1 MRAGHLIA
9 VRDMMNDPALSSSGR
24 TSTMTTTIWD
34 AIGNSDAALA
44 LAGGPADVG
53 PSTLVAAAQVSAI
66 QAVALAI
73 VQLTGAVEHIASA
86 VEQLQRPA

>member
-1 MRAGHLIA
+1 
-9 VRDMMNDPALSSSGR
+9 MMNDPGLESSER

-44 LAGGPADVG
+44 LAGRPADVG
-53 PSTLVAAAQVSAI
+53 SATLVAAAQVSAI

-73 VQLTGAVEHIASA
+73 VELRVAVEQIASA
-86 VEQLQRPA
+86 VEQLQQPT